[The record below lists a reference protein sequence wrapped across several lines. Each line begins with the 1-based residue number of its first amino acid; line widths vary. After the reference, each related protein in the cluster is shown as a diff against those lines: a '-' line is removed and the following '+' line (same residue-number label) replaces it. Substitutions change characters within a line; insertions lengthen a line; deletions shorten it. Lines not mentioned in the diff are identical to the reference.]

1 MNLLIDGHNLIG
13 RRIFHDIRLSDEDDE
28 AKLVMRLKVW
38 QSRVH
43 KVSKGSMTVIFD
55 RGMPGGRNV
64 RMGGGG
70 VHVIFAADPMEA
82 DDLIRRRLRRATP
95 GLILVSND
103 EALLHDASMYGVK
116 SWRGEEFVERMTL
129 KGPIAPEAGTEE
141 EVRVSK
147 AEVAEWLAIFRARS
161 EARKA
166 ARKRASA
173 QGGEKPER
181 KAPAKTSA
189 KKSTKESTKKT
200 AKPSITWSSTP
211 SPQAAKKSGQKPF
224 KKKGKGSGKKRR

>member
-13 RRIFHDIRLSDEDDE
+13 RQIFPDIRLSDEDDE

-43 KVSKGSMTVIFD
+43 KVSKGSMTVVFD
-55 RGMPGGRNV
+55 RGMPGGKNV

-95 GLILVSND
+95 GLILVTND
-103 EALLHDASMYGVK
+103 EALLHEASMYGVK

-147 AEVAEWLAIFRARS
+147 AEVAEWLALFRARN

-166 ARKRASA
+166 ARKRAAHQSA
-173 QGGEKPER
+173 EQPAR
-181 KAPAKTSA
+181 KVAGKTPA
-189 KKSTKESTKKT
+189 KKS
-200 AKPSITWSSTP
+200 AKPSISWSATP
-211 SPQAAKKSGQKPF
+211 SPKATKKSGQKPIR
-224 KKKGKGSGKKRR
+224 KKGKGSGKKRR